1 MVHYICAR
9 VVALCYFMHAVRH
22 TYRHHKYRFPFC
34 SARPPLA
41 TAPLLLAAVVFPPI
55 EFDIRPPTPLNGGDC
70 SQHPPIEIH
79 GRAVK
84 KEEGVRTSLP
94 WAKQASKKIA
104 WRACGAIVDGAQRR
118 TGPNLGRKAAL
129 ARKGICKICFKG
141 RTTLLRSLHSDR
153 NNGSTPPTHK
163 KKILEMCATP
173 YQHRLAAWCGKLSTP
188 AEGNIETRIK
198 RNRERQLK

>member
-41 TAPLLLAAVVFPPI
+41 TAPLLLAAVVFPTI

-84 KEEGVRTSLP
+84 KGGRCSHLSALGQTSFQENRMESLWGHRRWGSAP
-94 WAKQASKKIA
+94 HGAKLRKKS
-104 WRACGAIVDGAQRR
+104 RPCQKGHLQNMLQGAYYITPITAQ
-118 TGPNLGRKAAL
+118 
-129 ARKGICKICFKG
+129 
-141 RTTLLRSLHSDR
+141 
-153 NNGSTPPTHK
+153 
-163 KKILEMCATP
+163 
-173 YQHRLAAWCGKLSTP
+173 
-188 AEGNIETRIK
+188 
-198 RNRERQLK
+198 